1 MFRDLVAS
9 FFAVL
14 IVVGVPILSWQTAHN
29 QEIRSLPRTGLY
41 LSAAISDWLLA
52 LMAVFTV
59 PLSGLGFSAAG
70 FRRLPLAALFSWTAL
85 IATVAIALLFGVL
98 LLERRGW
105 WPEES
110 ELVRLLVPA
119 NGREKLWAVLIVAP
133 TAALCEE
140 FIYRGA
146 LFGELLKWSH
156 SNVFAW
162 AVSSAAFGM
171 THVYQ
176 KGAGMLRAG
185 ALGAL
190 LAYPVVRFG
199 SLYPSMAAHFLI
211 DAVALAW
218 LGPRFL
224 KAEETIKSGTQ
235 V

>member
-9 FFAVL
+9 FFVVL
-14 IVVGVPILSWQTAHN
+14 IVVGVPSLSWQTARN
-29 QEIRSLPRTGLY
+29 EEIRLLPRPTLY
-41 LSAAISDWLLA
+41 SSAAVSEWLLA
-52 LMAVFTV
+52 LLAVLAVFF
-59 PLSGLGFSAAG
+59 SGLGFSAAG
-70 FRRLPLAALFSWTAL
+70 LRRLPLRAFFSSTAL
-85 IATVAIALLFGVL
+85 IAAVTIALLQVML

-105 WPEES
+105 WPRES
-110 ELVRLLVPA
+110 ELVRLLIPETA
-119 NGREKLWAVLIVAP
+119 REKVWAVILVAP

-156 SNVFAW
+156 SQIFAW

-176 KGAGMLRAG
+176 RPLGMLRAG
-185 ALGAL
+185 ALGGL

-199 SLYPSMAAHFLI
+199 SLYPSMAAHFMI

-218 LGPRFL
+218 LGPKFL
-224 KAEETIKSGTQ
+224 RQ
-235 V
+235 VRGG